1 MNLIFSEYK
10 DISTNNV
17 IDWFLYFNKPVKR
30 NNGLKTKKG
39 EYSFII
45 DNNSKYSVDLKEPND
60 YINNTLI
67 NSIWYRR
74 PYSGVDDLKLNL
86 CDSEIP
92 SEIVNAHIKYNF
104 KTFKDF
110 ILNQFSCKKLGS
122 YKITGLNKPQ
132 VLLLAKK
139 NGIDIPSTIIT
150 NSKKD
155 LYSFFKKN
163 KYSIINKALEE
174 SFKYT
179 SEEANY
185 WISNKTEEIN
195 NLDNISSHFAPS
207 IFQEKIKKKYEI
219 RSFFLDGAFFSA
231 CIFSQNNEKTKV
243 DFRNYDWDKPNR
255 IVPFKLPN
263 EIEIKIASLMK
274 DVGLNTGSI
283 DLIRG
288 IDDKYYFLEI
298 NPVGQYGFISKP
310 CNYNIDYEI
319 FNFLTNGK
327 EKK

>member
-45 DNNSKYSVDLKEPND
+45 NNNSKYAIDLENSND
-60 YINNTLI
+60 YISNTLI
-67 NSIWYRR
+67 SSIWYRR

-92 SEIVNAHIKYNF
+92 SEIVKTHIKYNF

-110 ILNQFSCKKLGS
+110 ILNQLSCKKLGS

-150 NSKKD
+150 NSRKE
-155 LYSFFKKN
+155 LHSFFKKN
-163 KYSIINKALEE
+163 KCSIINKALEE

-179 SEEANY
+179 SEEYNY

-195 NLDNISSHFAPS
+195 NLDNIPSHFAPS
-207 IFQEKIKKKYEI
+207 IFQENIEKKYEI
-219 RSFFLDGAFFSA
+219 RSFFLDGVFFRLVFLA
-231 CIFSQNNEKTKV
+231 KITKK
-243 DFRNYDWDKPNR
+243 RR
-255 IVPFKLPN
+255 
-263 EIEIKIASLMK
+263 
-274 DVGLNTGSI
+274 
-283 DLIRG
+283 LI
-288 IDDKYYFLEI
+288 LEI
-298 NPVGQYGFISKP
+298 MIGINPI
-310 CNYNIDYEI
+310 E
-319 FNFLTNGK
+319 
-327 EKK
+327 